1 MTPSPNRTLPAL
13 VSSASRTVKI
23 LTVLLVIGLTGGV
36 AALAAPAKPGG
47 PPTTP
52 PPKPVIDGT
61 PANPTNVRS
70 ATFSFSDARSG
81 VTFLCRRDGAAFS
94 ACSSP
99 RTFTGPLAQGAHTF
113 AVKAVDAGGQ
123 SAPATF
129 AWRVD
134 LTPPRAPVITS
145 APSRPTVETSATF
158 GFATSETGA
167 PLRCQ
172 LDNRAAAPCTSG
184 VSYNGLAIGPHV
196 FAVRAL
202 DAAGN
207 RSGTTTF
214 SWTILSPVHG
224 FTVAGSL
231 ADPLHPGASS
241 ELNVRITNPYNFA
254 IEVTGLTVVPKA
266 ETTRDG
272 QPNPDCDGTVN
283 LITERQ
289 FSGPSIVVPKQSTRS
304 LSDLAIPQSQWP
316 ELLMPNLS
324 TNQDACKGTSFT
336 FAFSASATREGQ

>member
-52 PPKPVIDGT
+52 PPKPVIDGM
-61 PANPTNVRS
+61 PASPTHVRS

-81 VTFLCRRDGAAFS
+81 VTYLCRRDGAAFS

-99 RTFTGPLAQGAHTF
+99 KTFTGPLAQGTHTF

-123 SAPATF
+123 SAPAT
-129 AWRVD
+129 ATWRVD

-145 APSRPTVETSATF
+145 APTRPTVETDATF
-158 GFATSETGA
+158 AFSAA
-167 PLRCQ
+167 DADVAFRCQ

-184 VSYNGLAIGPHV
+184 VTYHRLATGPHV
-196 FAVRAL
+196 FAVRVL
-202 DAAGN
+202 DVAGN
-207 RSGTTTF
+207 RSGTTKF

-224 FTVAGSL
+224 FTIAGSL
-231 ADPLHPGASS
+231 ADPLYPGATSA
-241 ELNVRITNPYNFA
+241 LNVQITNPYNFA
-254 IEVTGLTVVPKA
+254 IEVADLTVVPRA
-266 ETTRDG
+266 ATTRDG
-272 QPNPDCDGTVN
+272 RPNPDCDGTVN
-283 LITERQ
+283 LTTGHQ

-304 LSDLAIPQSQWP
+304 LSDLGIPQSQWP

-336 FAFSASATREGQ
+336 FAFSATATREGQ